1 MNKTHAYNELDGVK
15 LSKEKVSNL
24 AEFIKLIICSKM
36 ANGVKIVSFKTFL
49 HHIIMP

>member
-24 AEFIKLIICSKM
+24 AEFIKLIP
-36 ANGVKIVSFKTFL
+36 VKWQTEL
-49 HHIIMP
+49 RL